1 MIHTSWLPLAAG
13 GEFTQPRA
21 GPPFGRS
28 QYSIYIPSNLEFP
41 LAQAA
46 ATFHHPLSP
55 HMNPHYIAAL
65 QAAAYQTA
73 ALYGAAA
80 VPGYDH
86 EALYRLQLER
96 YAAVTG
102 LAIPGGPSLGAYP
115 SQVTSLSLIRN
126 NSKLSVY
133 SAC

>member
-1 MIHTSWLPLAAG
+1 MIHTSWLPLAAL

-21 GPPFGRS
+21 HRLADP
-28 QYSIYIPSNLEFP
+28 SIYIPSNLEFP

-115 SQVTSLSLIRN
+115 SQVTSLSLIRKEQFKVV
-126 NSKLSVY
+126 SLF
-133 SAC
+133 C